1 MINKSQLRVVFL
13 DIDGTLMGK
22 NPKALEENISIIQKV
37 RSLGHK
43 VLINTG
49 RATSYMPK
57 ELNLQKDFDGVVSGA
72 GAIVRLDGKVLF
84 KKLMSFDIVRKACE
98 LFANSPN
105 LSVIEGE
112 ENIYYFSEAELD
124 RENWVRLDKNNYKN
138 IVTPD
143 IPVEKFTVLGT
154 ISKEISE
161 ALEKE
166 CVSIQ
171 HPTYGEIIRRDCS
184 KASAMQVVADSL
196 GIPMS
201 QCVAMGDSLNDFDMI
216 KAAGVSVAMGNAID
230 EIKEISDFVT
240 DDADNVGVAS
250 ALKRIFNLS

>member
-1 MINKSQLRVVFL
+1 MIDRMLTSAVFL
-13 DIDGTLMGK
+13 DIDGTLRGK
-22 NPKALEENISIIQKV
+22 NPKALEQNLSTIQKV

-49 RATSYMPK
+49 RPTSLIPK
-57 ELNLQKDFDGVVSGA
+57 ELNLEKEFDGVVSGA
-72 GAIVRLDGKVLF
+72 GAIVRLDGKVLL
-84 KKLMSFDIVRKACE
+84 KKLMSFDIVKKACE

-112 ENIYYFSEAELD
+112 ENIYYFSEDELD
-124 RENWVRLDKNNYKN
+124 RENWVLLDKNNYKN

-143 IPVEKFTVLGT
+143 IPVEKFTVRGE
-154 ISKEISE
+154 ISKEVCE
-161 ALEKE
+161 ELGEE
-166 CVSIQ
+166 CLSIQ
-171 HPTYGEIIRRDCS
+171 HPTFGEIIRRDCG
-184 KASAMQVVADSL
+184 KASAMQVVVDSL

-201 QCVAMGDSLNDFDMI
+201 QCIAMGDSMNDFDMI

-230 EIKEISDFVT
+230 EIKKISDFVT
-240 DDADNVGVAS
+240 DDVDNAGVAS

>member
-1 MINKSQLRVVFL
+1 MINRSQLRAVFL

-22 NPKALEENISIIQKV
+22 NPKALEQNISIIQKV

-84 KKLMSFDIVRKACE
+84 RKLMSFEMVMRACE
-98 LFANSPN
+98 LFANSPI
-105 LSVIEGE
+105 LSVLEGE
-112 ENIYYFSEAELD
+112 ENIYYFSKAEID
-124 RENWVRLDKNNYKN
+124 YENWVRLDKNNYKD

-143 IPVEKFTVLGT
+143 IPVEKFTVLGE
-154 ISKEISE
+154 ISKEVCE

-171 HPTYGEIIRRDCS
+171 HPAYGEIIRRDCS

-201 QCVAMGDSLNDFDMI
+201 QCIAMGDSMNDFDMI
-216 KAAGVSVAMGNAID
+216 KAAGVGVAMGNAID
-230 EIKEISDFVT
+230 EIKNISDFVT
-240 DDADNVGVAS
+240 DDADNAGVAC